1 MVKKLYS
8 ASEIAQM
15 RLKGLPTSRDNIRA
29 RAESEGWYREEQ
41 TGRGGMKWVYEI
53 PPRYIAE
60 GSRSEPL
67 ETESNVAGTIV
78 AGSSAIDLQK
88 LQMVE
93 TVLEEALRAR
103 GLEIDPARRGAVVA
117 FLYDYVMK
125 GGNQEGI
132 LMAIKALVA

>member
-1 MVKKLYS
+1 MTKKLYS

-15 RLKGLPTSRDNIRA
+15 RLKGLPTSRDNIRI

-41 TGRGGMKWVYEI
+41 TGRGGIKWVYEI

-60 GSRSEPL
+60 GSPSE
-67 ETESNVAGTIV
+67 ESNVAGTIV

-117 FLYDYVMK
+117 FLYDYAMK
-125 GGNQEGI
+125 GGNQDGI

>member
-1 MVKKLYS
+1 MTKKLYS
-8 ASEIAQM
+8 ASEIAHM
-15 RLKGLPTSRDNIRA
+15 GLKGLPTSRDNIRA

-41 TGRGGMKWVYEI
+41 TGRGGVKWVYEI
-53 PPRYIAE
+53 PSRYIGNAA
-60 GSRSEPL
+60 PL
-67 ETESNVAGTIV
+67 ERPPEESSIAGTIV

-103 GLEIDPARRGAVVA
+103 GLVIDPERRGAVVA
-117 FLYDYVMK
+117 FLYDYAMK

>member
-1 MVKKLYS
+1 M
-8 ASEIAQM
+8 I
-15 RLKGLPTSRDNIRA
+15 A
-29 RAESEGWYREEQ
+29 RAQSEGWFFEERK
-41 TGRGGMKWVYEI
+41 GIGGTRKVYEI
-53 PPRYIAE
+53 PARYLGEAKTLPAE
-60 GSRSEPL
+60 ATS
-67 ETESNVAGTIV
+67 VAGTIV
-78 AGSSAIDLQK
+78 AGSSDIDLSK

-117 FLYDYVMK
+117 FLYDYAKK

>member
-1 MVKKLYS
+1 MTKKLYS

-60 GSRSEPL
+60 GAPSE
-67 ETESNVAGTIV
+67 ESNVAGTIV

-117 FLYDYVMK
+117 FLYDYAMK
-125 GGNQEGI
+125 GGNQDGI